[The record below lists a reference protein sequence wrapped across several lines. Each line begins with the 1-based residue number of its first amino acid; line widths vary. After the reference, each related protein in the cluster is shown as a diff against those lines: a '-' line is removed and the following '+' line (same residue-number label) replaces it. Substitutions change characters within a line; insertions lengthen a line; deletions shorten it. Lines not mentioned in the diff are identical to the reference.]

1 MAPRCLTIP
10 FECATMVDSIVFMEN
25 GRRWSTYE
33 SNCRFSQTAYT
44 GMSFGG

>member
-10 FECATMVDSIVFMEN
+10 FECATMINGTAIMEN
-25 GRRWSTYE
+25 GRRWGVYE